1 MKNGVRQGLNEVAGS
16 LGDLG
21 TFLPLAIGLIAVN
34 GVSPTALFL
43 SAGLLYIGAG
53 LYYGIPIPV
62 QPLKATAAIAIS
74 LSVPAEAIRAAA
86 LWIGLL
92 LLSVSLF
99 RPDAWLAKIFTR
111 PVVRGVQLGLAV
123 LLVRGG
129 LRALLE
135 IPAHPVASSG
145 LPPQVAGIAI
155 GAAVVAI
162 VLFSRGNRRYPATL
176 VMIPFGVLSGL
187 ILTSAWLPGSIET
200 GWIRPVAGIPLGA
213 DPWTVFIVLLLPQI
227 PLTFANSIAATT
239 DVAAR
244 YYGERARKVTPRHLA
259 ISLGLG
265 NLLAGILG
273 GMPMCHGSGGVTA
286 HHAFGAR
293 TGRANLFIGLLFLL
307 LALVF
312 GKSVADLCRLLP
324 APVLG
329 AMLLYV
335 GFQHARLVRDVL
347 HVPREAVVAASV
359 GLVTL
364 FTGNL
369 AAGFLF
375 GFGLDRM
382 NGRLF
387 RVAAGEAREEARP
400 S

>member
-1 MKNGVRQGLNEVAGS
+1 MKNGIRQELNEVAGS

-34 GVSPTALFL
+34 GVNPTALFL
-43 SAGLLYIGAG
+43 CAGLLYIGAG
-53 LYYGIPIPV
+53 LHYGLPIPV

-74 LSVPAEAIRAAA
+74 LSVPAETIRAAA
-86 LWIGLL
+86 FWFGALL
-92 LLSVSLF
+92 LAVSLL
-99 RPDAWLAKIFTR
+99 RPHAWLPKIFTR
-111 PVVRGVQLGLAV
+111 PVVRGIQLGLAV
-123 LLVRGG
+123 LLLRGG

-135 IPAHPVASSG
+135 IPAHPVVSLS
-145 LPPQVAGIAI
+145 LPPRVAGIAI

-162 VLFSRGNRRYPATL
+162 VLLSRGNRRYPATL
-176 VMIPFGVLSGL
+176 VLIPFGLLSGL
-187 ILTSAWLPGSIET
+187 VLTSPWFPGSFET
-200 GWIRPVAGIPLGA
+200 GWIRPAAGIPLDA
-213 DPWTVFIVLLLPQI
+213 DPWTVFFALLLPQI

-244 YYGERARKVTPRHLA
+244 YYGERAGKVTPRNLA
-259 ISLGLG
+259 VSLGLG

-293 TGRANLFIGLLFLL
+293 TGRANLFIGSLFLL
-307 LALVF
+307 LGLVF
-312 GKSVADLCRLLP
+312 GKSVAGLCRLLP

-335 GFQHARLVRDVL
+335 GVQHARLVRDVL

-375 GFGLDRM
+375 GFVLDRL

-387 RVAAGEAREEARP
+387 RAGAGEAREEGTP